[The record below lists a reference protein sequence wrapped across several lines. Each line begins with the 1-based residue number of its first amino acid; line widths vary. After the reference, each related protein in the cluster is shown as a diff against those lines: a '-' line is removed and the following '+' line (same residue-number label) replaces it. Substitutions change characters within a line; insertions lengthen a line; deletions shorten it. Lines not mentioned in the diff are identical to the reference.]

1 MIIFYRTLR
10 NRQLSLFA
18 ALVTTAIM
26 VATPSHSQAVD
37 TIIMGM
43 AGLNFSFLPFQV
55 AVEKRFYE
63 KYDLN
68 VKPVLM
74 RAQAAIPALLSGD
87 VDYDTHFGSLVRGAV
102 TGLPMKV
109 LFSTAEKQMFSLVV
123 QPEIKTISD
132 LKGKIVGISSFGGTQ
147 HLVTAGVLRA
157 VGIDPDRDVKMINVG
172 NESIRAEQL
181 RAKVIHAAMINP
193 PMSVMMRKDGM
204 RLLLDAADY
213 LDLPLTGLGA
223 TTKKLKE
230 NPEQVRRVLRALY
243 DALQFIRANR
253 KETITIFARWLKM
266 DLEIAADTYDVAVKA
281 LSADGTATDKSIVA
295 SIEEAKDAGKIKGNF
310 SPRDVSDFS
319 MLRAVIAD
327 AKAKR

>member
-1 MIIFYRTLR
+1 MTFYRTLR

-26 VATPSHSQAVD
+26 VATPSYSQAVD

-109 LFSTAEKQMFSLVV
+109 IFSTAEKQMFSLVV

-327 AKAKR
+327 AKAKK